1 MAFNDYLSRV
11 YQRFSSYSNVLVGR
25 FYATQFYEEKFQ
37 VKWLATKLK
46 MFSYVSYLPVINEQD
61 IIEFSDVCLAD
72 ALQKYKG
79 LPRGFQSGVGSFCVL
94 ASEYIDPRAIAY
106 VQQRPKKH
114 YAAFEMPIIYDLTR
128 NMLFYYDKTP
138 MWGAIYYK
146 FFREYIVTN
155 FS

>member
-1 MAFNDYLSRV
+1 MAFNDYISRV
-11 YQRFSSYSNVLVGR
+11 YQRFSSCGNVLVGR
-25 FYATQFYEEKFQ
+25 FYATQFYEEKFK

-61 IIEFSDVCLAD
+61 IIEFSDACIAD
-72 ALQKYKG
+72 ALQKYQG
-79 LPRGFQSGVGSFCVL
+79 LPRGFQNGVGSFCVL

-146 FFREYIVTN
+146 FFREYIVKN